1 MKRKIC
7 VIASSRATYG
17 YKRRVIRLIHES
29 EDLDLQLVVT
39 GSHLLPEYG
48 NTINDI
54 IQDGVPVTARV
65 EMFLAGDTVSSYAKS
80 LGTEILNLAQVFSM
94 IQPDIVLVTGD
105 RGEMFAACITASYMN
120 LPVAHIQSGDVSG
133 HIDGSARHAITKLS
147 HIHFP
152 SCKDSADRVERL
164 GEEVWRIHNVGA
176 PQLDDIV
183 QEKRHSKSF
192 LEKML
197 EINLDRQYLVL
208 VQHPVLAENQDAEV
222 QMRETF
228 EAIKQASIQTIF
240 IYPNVDTGNKKMISL
255 VDQYRD
261 LPYVYTIPS
270 IERKYFLSLLGFA
283 SAIVGNSSCG
293 ILEAPSFKLP
303 AVNIGN
309 RQRGRMQAINVIN
322 TDYNREEIANAIVE
336 GLECR
341 EFRDRL
347 KDCINPYGDGYSSER
362 IVSILKDVRLNS
374 SLLEKVITY

>member
-54 IQDGVPVTARV
+54 IQDEVPITARV

-183 QEKRHSKSF
+183 QEERHGRARLGQILGF
-192 LEKML
+192 
-197 EINLDRQYLVL
+197 NLDRQFLVL
-208 VQHPVLAENQDAEV
+208 LQHPVLAENEDSEA
-222 QMRETF
+222 QMTETF
-228 EAIKQASIQTIF
+228 EAIKRVSIQTVL
-240 IYPNVDTGNKKMISL
+240 IYPNIDTGNRQIISL
-255 VDQYRD
+255 IEQYRD
-261 LPYVYTIPS
+261 LPYVKI
-270 IERKYFLSLLGFA
+270 IQNLERQYFLSLLQFA

-293 ILEAPSFKLP
+293 ILEAPSFRLP
-303 AVNIGN
+303 AINIGN
-309 RQRGRMQAINVIN
+309 RQRGRMQALNVIN
-322 TDYNREEIANAIVE
+322 VGYDRDEIARGIFKA
-336 GLECR
+336 LDSR
-341 EFRDRL
+341 EFRSKL
-347 KDCINPYGDGYSSER
+347 KSCVNPYGDGHSSER
-362 IVSILKDVRLNS
+362 IVTVLRDASLDS
-374 SLLEKVITY
+374 GLLEKAITY